1 LLREKPSLPNTKKV
15 QLKEIIDLSIC
26 KDHRFIIWCVA
37 GNLSMLSYFVPAF
50 FLPTHATKIGL
61 SPNQGSILV
70 AVFSAV
76 NVLGRIMSG

>member
-1 LLREKPSLPNTKKV
+1 MREKPSMPNTKKV

-26 KDHRFIIWCVA
+26 KDHKFIIWCIA

-50 FLPTHATKIGL
+50 FLPSHATKIGL

-76 NVLGRIMSG
+76 NVLGRIISG